1 MSARPESSVPP
12 ARRRLTRLAAGSVVV
27 AVAGGVAWLTW
38 PRPSVTIEI
47 APGGR
52 ATVEGRALP
61 ETLVIAARGRSTV
74 VRVVNR
80 DTVHHQLALFGA
92 DANSTRDFTIAYPG
106 TYGGACSAHPSGN
119 LTYVVR

>member
-1 MSARPESSVPP
+1 MSARPEV
-12 ARRRLTRLAAGSVVV
+12 RRLTIATVVV
-27 AVAGGVAWLTW
+27 AVAAGVAWFTW
-38 PRPSVTIEI
+38 PRPAVTIEI
-47 APGGR
+47 APGGV
-52 ATVEGRALP
+52 ATVDGAALP
-61 ETLVIAARGRSTV
+61 ETLFVKARGRATV

-92 DANSTRDFTIAYPG
+92 DANATRDFTIAYPG

>member
-1 MSARPESSVPP
+1 MSESPEP
-12 ARRRLTRLAAGSVVV
+12 RRLAVGLGVV
-27 AVAGGVAWLTW
+27 AVAAGVAWFTW
-38 PRPSVTIEI
+38 PRPAVTIRI
-47 APGGR
+47 APGGA
-52 ATVEGRALP
+52 ATVDGAALP
-61 ETLVIAARGRSTV
+61 ETLFVKARGRRTV

-92 DANSTRDFTIAYPG
+92 DAGATRDFTIAYPG